1 MVKYRRNRIAGGTC
15 FFTVTLRD
23 RSRKTLVE
31 HIDVLRTVFRQALVR
46 RPFTIEA
53 IVFLPDHLHSVWTLP
68 QGDDDY
74 AGRRRFIK
82 SRFTHALAK
91 TDEGLRRNSKGEY
104 DLWQRRYWEHTIRD
118 EMDLVRTTRTVSIRL
133 GRYRCEYAG

>member
-1 MVKYRRNRIAGGTC
+1 MPRTMVQYRRNRIAGGTY
-15 FFTVTLRD
+15 FFTVTLQD

-53 IVFLPDHLHSVWTLP
+53 IVVLPDHLHSVWTLP

-74 AGRRRFIK
+74 VGRWRFIK

-91 TDEGLRRNSKGEY
+91 TDEGLTRSFTGEN
-104 DLWQRRYWEHTIRD
+104 DLW
-118 EMDLVRTTRTVSIRL
+118 
-133 GRYRCEYAG
+133 